1 MYIGN
6 IPEVVVKRLSVYYR
20 NVCYMEAEGLE
31 RTTSAKIAERAGNT
45 GVQVRQDFHMC
56 GGIDDY
62 SIPSLKKC
70 LSELLGLCGKHSMVV
85 VGAGNLGRAII
96 SYRDFEKE
104 GFFIEAIFDN
114 NLMYEGIQINGI
126 PIMNVNLFEKYIEEN
141 DIDIV
146 IIATPAKA
154 AEEIFKKAVAGKVR
168 GIWNFAPVDLRSC
181 DGVEVQNVHLSDS
194 LMTLSFRINEPDY
207 FKSTI

>member
-6 IPEVVVKRLSVYYR
+6 IPEAVVKRLSVYYR

-31 RTTSAKIAERAGNT
+31 KTTSAKIAERAGNT
-45 GVQVRQDFHMC
+45 GVQVRQDFYMC

-62 SIPSLKKC
+62 SISSLKKR
-70 LSELLGLCGKHSMVV
+70 LKELLGICKKHRMVV

-96 SYRDFEKE
+96 SYKDFENE
-104 GFFIEAIFDN
+104 GFFIEAAFDN
-114 NLMYEGIQINGI
+114 NLTYEGMQINGI
-126 PIMNVNLFEKYIEEN
+126 PIMNVNLFGKYLEDN

-154 AEEIFKKAVAGKVR
+154 AEEIFRKAVANKVR

-181 DGVEVQNVHLSDS
+181 DGVKVQNVHFSDS
-194 LMTLSFRINEPDY
+194 LLTLSFRMNESQY